1 MGTAEQGME
10 ARRRRDRRSRR
21 AGGGAQR
28 RRNPRSPVGSNFND
42 GVWAAYETFF
52 HLFTGL
58 RVYFH
63 KSQGIFCKNA
73 DDGRPEALAGL
84 LVGKD

>member
-1 MGTAEQGME
+1 ME

-52 HLFTGL
+52 HLRSDCGL
-58 RVYFH
+58 ITKNFKGFSTEVLTTYDQKRSLVY
-63 KSQGIFCKNA
+63 
-73 DDGRPEALAGL
+73 
-84 LVGKD
+84 

>member
-1 MGTAEQGME
+1 ME

-52 HLFTGL
+52 HLRSDCGL
-58 RVYFH
+58 IT
-63 KSQGIFCKNA
+63 KIFKGFFA
-73 DDGRPEALAGL
+73 KLPTTDGQKHSMLY
-84 LVGKD
+84 